1 MNINKASFRLR
12 GIIAIAVAV
21 CLSLVSCHKSIKK
34 DIRNLKRQVN
44 ALTEQINSMN
54 QSVASL
60 NDIITSIQGGVSITS
75 LTEQKEGDVVTG
87 YVIVFS
93 DGHVGVIPVSDIQI
107 PTIGVAQDTD
117 GNWYWTWNGDWILF
131 PDGSKVQSGKDGITP
146 RLDSHDGWWWVSYD
160 KGVTWTKL
168 DEAPDAG
175 SASSVF
181 TNVNVSGTD
190 IVFTLTDGSEIRVP
204 RSPNI
209 GIAFSVPDSTYINP
223 GETINIDWTLSG
235 ELSESIRVTASSD
248 GNYVVKVTAT
258 SATAGILSVS
268 CPKAYADGYINVMV
282 TDGKG
287 YTLVKVINFFQRE
300 ITLPGDN
307 GITGA
312 GAALL
317 TYSVPC
323 TGGTVTIPWS
333 GNYEVVLNIRNGASS
348 WITGTVT
355 TRATINGDIVLT
367 IAENTG
373 SAIRTGLVDIC
384 PANNPSYVIRTV
396 EVVQA
401 SAYFTI
407 DRPRINAPSSGGTYT
422 VNMTSSRGLLVQPSV
437 SGAAAWFSQNTV
449 QDGTSYTMTLTVT
462 ANGSGAARTAT
473 IALKSDDG
481 GTTLGEILIYQL
493 DASHDNS
500 LDMVIEV
507 SANVANDYQVYL
519 PLYGA
524 VDCYIDWGDGTF
536 DIVKKTIKN
545 ADWVSHTYSGLNDP
559 TLFDVR
565 VSGQVASL
573 RAYTGSYPT
582 ESGKA
587 MPSLLSLRSVKQW
600 GSLGVT
606 SMSMAFCNA
615 ALLSSIPDDTIG
627 AFSNV
632 NGFEA
637 AFYGCSAL
645 QSIPANLFK
654 YCSNC
659 TSFHGVFRGCS
670 SISAIPHGL
679 FDNCQKASSFA
690 VVFSNC
696 QAITSIPDGLFD
708 NCTKAENFSSV
719 FYNCNL
725 IESIPVGLFDNCP
738 EVTNF
743 TSAFY
748 SCTSLTSIPG
758 ALFSHNTKVTNFTRT
773 FANCTSIL
781 SIPNGLF
788 DNNPLVESFEGTFFH
803 LNLITSIPAGL
814 FANCTKVIRF
824 GPLSKY
830 NDDANGVFQGCA
842 SLQSIPDELFV
853 NCHNA
858 ESFNS
863 AFYGC
868 AALFR
873 IPVGLF
879 DSCRKVS
886 YFSYA
891 FSGCGH
897 LEWESPYT
905 VVNSSKVHLYERENY
920 PDYFVKP
927 TNNEKCFYGCGG
939 LTDYLSIPSGWK

>member
-1 MNINKASFRLR
+1 MIKASFRLR

-54 QSVASL
+54 QSVTSL

-223 GETINIDWTLSG
+223 GETINIGWTLSG

-384 PANNPSYVIRTV
+384 PANNPSYAIRTV

-536 DIVKKTIKN
+536 DIVKKTISTSTG
-545 ADWVSHTYSGLNDP
+545 WVSHTYTGINDP

-565 VSGQVASL
+565 ISGSAKRLYSGFAAQARSAI
-573 RAYTGSYPT
+573 RA
-582 ESGKA
+582 
-587 MPSLLSLRSVKQW
+587 VKQW
-600 GSLGVT
+600 GDLGIE
-606 SMSMAFCNA
+606 SME
-615 ALLSSIPDDTIG
+615 L
-627 AFSNV
+627 AFS
-632 NGFEA
+632 GAEQ
-637 AFYGCSAL
+637 L
-645 QSIPANLFK
+645 QSIPGDILG
-654 YCSNC
+654 
-659 TSFHGVFRGCS
+659 T
-670 SISAIPHGL
+670 
-679 FDNCQKASSFA
+679 
-690 VVFSNC
+690 FS
-696 QAITSIPDGLFD
+696 
-708 NCTKAENFSSV
+708 KV
-719 FYNCNL
+719 KK
-725 IESIPVGLFDNCP
+725 
-738 EVTNF
+738 F
-743 TSAFY
+743 TSAFA
-748 SCTSLTSIPG
+748 SCT
-758 ALFSHNTKVTNFTRT
+758 
-773 FANCTSIL
+773 
-781 SIPNGLF
+781 
-788 DNNPLVESFEGTFFH
+788 
-803 LNLITSIPAGL
+803 
-814 FANCTKVIRF
+814 
-824 GPLSKY
+824 
-830 NDDANGVFQGCA
+830 
-842 SLQSIPDELFV
+842 SLQSIPSNLFIFATNATDFKGTFNGCSTISSIPADLFV
-853 NCHNA
+853 NCPDVTIA
-858 ESFNS
+858 E
-863 AFYGC
+863 
-868 AALFR
+868 ALFSGCR
-873 IPVGLF
+873 GVSSVPEGLF
-879 DSCRKVS
+879 RTWAKVTDLS
-886 YFSYA
+886 SVFNGCSITQLPAGLFSNNHLVTDMAYA
-891 FSGCGH
+891 FSGCPLQQIPSGLFDGMSQVMDFSYAFKGCSDLVGIPSDLFKNCTAVTSFSCTFH
-897 LEWESPYT
+897 SCKNLVIVPESLFVTCTKVTSFRGIFYN
-905 VVNSSKVHLYERENY
+905 NSSMQ
-920 PDYFVKP
+920 
-927 TNNEKCFYGCGG
+927 
-939 LTDYLSIPSGWK
+939 SIPSGIFSANLKVTNFEEAFYYCSNLTGETPYEIINGVKVHIYERKDYPDNYIKPVNYSRCFFGCSTSLTDYASIPIAWR